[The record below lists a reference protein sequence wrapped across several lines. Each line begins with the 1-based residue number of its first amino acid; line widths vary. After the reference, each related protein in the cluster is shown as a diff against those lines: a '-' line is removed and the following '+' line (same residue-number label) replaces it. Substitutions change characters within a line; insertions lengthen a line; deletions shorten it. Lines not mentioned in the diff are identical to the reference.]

1 MNTYNTLSNAAPF
14 GGFKESGIGREGG
27 EYGLE
32 NYTEVLSMLLHN
44 EEGDQKISYKSET
57 MMFRHIILQIQ
68 DLLRLSLIIAF
79 PGQNCDNGHP
89 CKE

>member
-32 NYTEVLSMLLHN
+32 NYTEVNIICASKFVLMVATFL
-44 EEGDQKISYKSET
+44 QVKTVT
-57 MMFRHIILQIQ
+57 MAIPAKN
-68 DLLRLSLIIAF
+68 S
-79 PGQNCDNGHP
+79 
-89 CKE
+89 

>member
-32 NYTEVLSMLLHN
+32 NYTEVYSMLLCD
-44 EEGDQKISYKSET
+44 EEEDQKISYKSET
-57 MMFRHIILQIQ
+57 MMYRHKLVQIQ
-68 DLLRLSLIIAF
+68 DYLSQLLFQVKTVTMAIPAKNS
-79 PGQNCDNGHP
+79 
-89 CKE
+89 

>member
-44 EEGDQKISYKSET
+44 EEGNQKISYRTFTCSAA
-57 MMFRHIILQIQ
+57 
-68 DLLRLSLIIAF
+68 IIAADR
-79 PGQNCDNGHP
+79 PSTVTNCGWARDW
-89 CKE
+89 CEFC